1 MIGRV
6 AAIVVLLSALAGCV
20 PAGAGSPAKAT
31 HVFQVTGMTCGLCSK
46 AIEKT
51 VRRLEGV
58 EHVSI
63 DRKAERVEI
72 AARPYVSAA
81 MLEKAIESAGRYEAE
96 LLEGE

>member
-6 AAIVVLLSALAGCV
+6 ASIVVLLSVLAGCV
-20 PAGAGSPAKAT
+20 PAGAESAAKAT

-51 VRRLEGV
+51 VSKLEGV

-63 DRKAERVEI
+63 DRKAERMKI
-72 AARPYVSAA
+72 AAKPEVRAT

-96 LLEGE
+96 LLEDQ